1 MKRLEKNLIKVIL
14 FFVML
19 TMIGCSSV
27 SENYNSINNSYNQKN
42 NTAERS
48 IITDTLIAS
57 MLYNNPELVS
67 KMSFGKSKTHTKQS
81 ISANTLSTT
90 TMESQSFS
98 DGNSHFNMGQ
108 STTRTETRT
117 KTKSKSISTGINVAP
132 NLDYYLK

>member
-1 MKRLEKNLIKVIL
+1 
-14 FFVML
+14 ML

-42 NTAERS
+42 NTAGRS

-90 TMESQSFS
+90 TMENQSFS

-117 KTKSKSISTGINVAP
+117 KTKSISTGINVAP